1 MELFHNFA
9 IDREERR
16 IITIVYWRVGL
27 FSFFGEGLVE
37 RTM

>member
-16 IITIVYWRVGL
+16 IINIVYWRVEL